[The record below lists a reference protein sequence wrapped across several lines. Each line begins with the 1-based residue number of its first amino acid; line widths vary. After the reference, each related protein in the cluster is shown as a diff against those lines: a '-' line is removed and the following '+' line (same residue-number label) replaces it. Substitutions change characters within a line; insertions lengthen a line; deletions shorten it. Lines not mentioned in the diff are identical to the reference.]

1 MSDEQEKRSRFPQ
14 THWSLVG
21 RAAASDDLLRQQALT
36 DLLMAYLP
44 GLRAFLV
51 EIRRVPADLA
61 EDLLQG
67 FVADKVLAAGL
78 LRHANQGRGKFRN
91 FILKS
96 LNNYVTTRMRGEYTT
111 RAKAVGIDELLIG
124 SLCDDLGSNGFEQ
137 EWVQQVVRDAI
148 ELMQTECR
156 INGRSDLWDVFRLRV
171 VEPMLHDAEPADY
184 SELVR
189 RFGFET
195 PRQAINLLVNAK
207 RAFTKH
213 LRSAVAKYISR
224 ESDIDEE
231 IADLRRI
238 VMR

>member
-78 LRHANQGRGKFRN
+78 LRHANQGRG
-91 FILKS
+91 ILS
-96 LNNYVTTRMRGEYTT
+96 
-111 RAKAVGIDELLIG
+111 
-124 SLCDDLGSNGFEQ
+124 
-137 EWVQQVVRDAI
+137 
-148 ELMQTECR
+148 
-156 INGRSDLWDVFRLRV
+156 
-171 VEPMLHDAEPADY
+171 
-184 SELVR
+184 
-189 RFGFET
+189 
-195 PRQAINLLVNAK
+195 
-207 RAFTKH
+207 
-213 LRSAVAKYISR
+213 
-224 ESDIDEE
+224 
-231 IADLRRI
+231 
-238 VMR
+238 